1 MNTTTK
7 VIAAVLLIG
16 AGAVMGSVASSAP
29 PAASA
34 ASAASAAPAREELD
48 PVKVAPTTHKLL
60 FENEY
65 VKVIEAKIP
74 PGVHDAKHAH
84 KKGVLVFLADYD
96 MQMKSFPK
104 GETKTIHRTAK
115 TVVWS
120 EPLVHETVNVG
131 KTTSH
136 AIRIELKDPP
146 PVKLP

>member
-1 MNTTTK
+1 MNTTMK
-7 VIAAVLLIG
+7 VMGAMLLIG
-16 AGAVMGSVASSAP
+16 VGTVIGRVASSAP
-29 PAASA
+29 TA
-34 ASAASAAPAREELD
+34 AAPAAREELD

-104 GETKTIHRTAK
+104 GDSKTVHRTAK

-120 EPLVHETVNVG
+120 DPLVHETVNIG

-136 AIRIELKDPP
+136 AIRIELKDPAP
-146 PVKLP
+146 AK